1 WIGALS
7 MGMVFLCSPLVSM
20 STDRFG
26 CRATAVGGSL
36 VAFVGLLTG
45 SFAKSLPLQYL
56 TYGLLFGAGCSY
68 SLQPTLVILG
78 QYFQRHLGLAN
89 GLVTAG
95 SSLFSV
101 ALPVLLEEVLVPLGL
116 ERTFQILSVLP
127 LTQAALLG
135 ATFRPPPTP
144 ECHGDVQSN
153 TNQTE
158 RSNQHCHNNR
168 LGSSKSGNDSALHH
182 QDNHPLS
189 SQEQPP
195 PENNGNAQQH
205 STEHPTT
212 TLPNSNSTAIISKQE
227 TGHHCTLAEE
237 NTFSGIRIFCVP
249 SYRMWAFGVA
259 IAVLGYFVPYVH
271 LMSFVQEQFEDSEQ
285 KEWILLVCIGAS
297 SGVGRL
303 VFGHV
308 GDLLPGLNKIYLQAV
323 SFMFLGLASIL
334 VPQCLTFEGLVV
346 VCVLL
351 GVCDGCL
358 LTLMAPVA
366 FEVLGVQRASQGIG
380 YLLGLMALP
389 MTAGPPLAGLLHDQL
404 GNYCLAFYLAGV
416 PPLIGGLLLL
426 FIPRMHHHLWASRA
440 EMLPGLYGTKVR
452 AEDSMSGSRM
462 STVSQWLSS
471 DVFIVFVVVLLLLL
485 AAISTVCWVMR
496 RHHRHT
502 AKERTAEIEII
513 PAGGLDRNNQPSFT
527 LKIVTE
533 QKHASELI
541 QMLTGNANL
550 TELTASVVT
559 AEVDNDDDDDDDDDD
574 DTSEYSTATS

>member
-1 WIGALS
+1 MSTRQNSFFPDGGYGWLVVFAATWCNGSIFAIQNSFSILHVMLVNANQQTNESVSQFQIAWIGALS

-168 LGSSKSGNDSALHH
+168 L
-182 QDNHPLS
+182 
-189 SQEQPP
+189 
-195 PENNGNAQQH
+195 
-205 STEHPTT
+205 
-212 TLPNSNSTAIISKQE
+212 
-227 TGHHCTLAEE
+227 EE

-440 EMLPGLYGTKVR
+440 EMLPGL
-452 AEDSMSGSRM
+452 
-462 STVSQWLSS
+462 
-471 DVFIVFVVVLLLLL
+471 
-485 AAISTVCWVMR
+485 
-496 RHHRHT
+496 
-502 AKERTAEIEII
+502 RTAEIEII

>member
-1 WIGALS
+1 MDSCQNRTGRSTEMTRKEQQSIDLKFGQNESSTHKIDTQSVATMENNASNMSTRQNSFFPDGGYGWLVVFAATWCNGSIFAIQNSFSILHVMLKVFFADYRAKDTWIGALS

-144 ECHGDVQSN
+144 ECH
-153 TNQTE
+153 
-158 RSNQHCHNNR
+158 
-168 LGSSKSGNDSALHH
+168 
-182 QDNHPLS
+182 
-189 SQEQPP
+189 
-195 PENNGNAQQH
+195 
-205 STEHPTT
+205 
-212 TLPNSNSTAIISKQE
+212 
-227 TGHHCTLAEE
+227 E

-452 AEDSMSGSRM
+452 AEDSLP
-462 STVSQWLSS
+462 SQNIFTDGEPSLN
-471 DVFIVFVVVLLLLL
+471 
-485 AAISTVCWVMR
+485 
-496 RHHRHT
+496 
-502 AKERTAEIEII
+502 KNEITQ
-513 PAGGLDRNNQPSFT
+513 L
-527 LKIVTE
+527 
-533 QKHASELI
+533 
-541 QMLTGNANL
+541 
-550 TELTASVVT
+550 
-559 AEVDNDDDDDDDDDD
+559 
-574 DTSEYSTATS
+574 